1 MDPKDDKNMNFKKID
16 PAPWKYH
23 FSVLSYTEKW
33 TSLIDDT
40 SGKFAWIFHFGNIR
54 TQKIL
59 FSNPGLPY
67 LISFKNLRIDGNPE
81 IQISL

>member
-40 SGKFAWIFHFGNIR
+40 MGKFAWIFHFGNIR

-67 LISFKNLRIDGNPE
+67 LISFKNLKTDGNPE
-81 IQISL
+81 IQIFL

>member
-1 MDPKDDKNMNFKKID
+1 MEPKDDKNMNFKKID

-40 SGKFAWIFHFGNIR
+40 LGKFAWIFHFGNIR

-67 LISFKNLRIDGNPE
+67 LISFKNLKIDGNPE